1 MNVTDPQSGDLPP
14 KSEVS
19 RRNFLQMISIG
30 MGLIGAALVG
40 IPMIGFLFSPLFK
53 KTEQVWRPVGTV
65 DNFKIG
71 TTTNVIFTDSS
82 PLPWAGVSARSAAW
96 LRRIDETNFE
106 AFSVNCTHLG
116 CPVNWIQSADLF
128 LCPCHGGVYNQEGQ
142 VVAGPPPLPLTKYP
156 VRVQAGQV
164 QILTSPIPI
173 T

>member
-1 MNVTDPQSGDLPP
+1 MSMTDQSKDVSLN
-14 KSEVS
+14 KKELS
-19 RRNFLQMISIG
+19 RRTFLQLISIG
-30 MGLIGAALVG
+30 VGLIGAALVG
-40 IPMIGFLFSPLFK
+40 IPMIGFLFSPLFE
-53 KTEQVWRPVGTV
+53 KTNQVWRSVGKLDDFT
-65 DNFKIG
+65 IG
-71 TTTNVIFTDSS
+71 TTKSVIFTDSS

-116 CPVNWIQSADLF
+116 CPVNWIQSAGLF
-128 LCPCHGGVYNQEGQ
+128 MCPCHGGVYNQEGQ

-156 VRVQAGQV
+156 VRIQSGQV

>member
-1 MNVTDPQSGDLPP
+1 MNVTDPQGSDPTR
-14 KSEVS
+14 KNEIS

-53 KTEQVWRPVGTV
+53 KTEQVWRPVGNV
-65 DNFKIG
+65 DTFKIG
-71 TTTNVIFTDSS
+71 TTTSVIFTDSS

-116 CPVNWIQSADLF
+116 CPVNWIQTADLF
-128 LCPCHGGVYNQEGQ
+128 LCPCHCGVYNQEGQ

-156 VRVQAGQV
+156 VRLQAGQV

>member
-1 MNVTDPQSGDLPP
+1 MSMTDRP
-14 KSEVS
+14 KSDLSQNKELS
-19 RRNFLQMISIG
+19 RRNFLQLISIA
-30 MGLIGAALVG
+30 MGLVGAALVG

-53 KTEQVWRPVGTV
+53 KGEQVWRNVGKV
-65 DNFKIG
+65 DDFKIG
-71 TTTNVIFTDSS
+71 TTSSVIFTDSS

-116 CPVNWIQSADLF
+116 CPVNWIQSAELF
-128 LCPCHGGVYNQEGQ
+128 MCPCHGGVYNQEGQ

-156 VRVQAGQV
+156 VRLQSGQV

>member
-71 TTTNVIFTDSS
+71 TTTSVIFTDSS

-116 CPVNWIQSADLF
+116 CPVNWIQSSDLF